1 MGGNTGAGGSVSARG
16 GRGRVFANAAAGS
29 LSART
34 QPGQRGGGGG
44 GGGGFAQE
52 APQGRAAPNQFPL
65 HAQRGGGDPRASGG
79 GGNPTWHPDPNA
91 PPSPTGR
98 RRRFLEHANAAGG
111 QGAGGAGGAGNPG
124 APAPQYGMTS
134 AYGGGMEN
142 EKGKRAVAGA
152 GQSFGGGAT
161 SFNIFSHDTHQKSP
175 DRGPGG
181 GAGGG
186 AGAGGF
192 APQYAGQVN
201 QQGLQQQYQQQQYQA
216 YGQGSVD
223 LHGTGRASSNVTQ
236 APGGAS
242 SLSLGHQEHVAGPSY
257 GVSVQQN
264 GGGAYGGQNYGYT
277 GSGFEGGYG
286 AGQGGGGA
294 VSYIGTDTGRSSTRV
309 AAPPGGR
316 SNFTFG

>member
-1 MGGNTGAGGSVSARG
+1 MKGLHFPVSF
-16 GRGRVFANAAAGS
+16 VE
-29 LSART
+29 L
-34 QPGQRGGGGG
+34 
-44 GGGGFAQE
+44 
-52 APQGRAAPNQFPL
+52 
-65 HAQRGGGDPRASGG
+65 ASKLRL
-79 GGNPTWHPDPNA
+79 A
-91 PPSPTGR
+91 
-98 RRRFLEHANAAGG
+98 FLEHANAAGG
-111 QGAGGAGGAGNPG
+111 AQGGPVQG

-142 EKGKRAVAGA
+142 EKGKRAVSGA
-152 GQSFGGGAT
+152 GQSWGGGGA
-161 SFNIFSHDTHQKSP
+161 SFNIFAHEEHQKSP
-175 DRGPGG
+175 DRGGAGMGGAGMGG
-181 GAGGG
+181 GAGN
-186 AGAGGF
+186 F
-192 APQYAGQVN
+192 QPQFAGQVN

-257 GVSVQQN
+257 GVSAQQQN
-264 GGGAYGGQNYGYT
+264 GGGAYGGSNYGYT
-277 GSGFEGGYG
+277 GAGFEGGYG

-294 VSYIGTDTGRSSTRV
+294 VSYLGTDTGRSSTRV